1 MNRRMPN
8 DEQIRLW
15 NEVNA
20 PRWQRL
26 RALMTRP
33 LVPWGD
39 AAMDALAPRRGDSA
53 LDVGCGQGA
62 TTVQLAR
69 RTGDAL
75 GIDVCEAFIETARA
89 EATAGARYLL
99 ADAQTHRFSADFDLL
114 YSRFGVMF
122 FEDPA
127 AAFRNLRSALRPRA
141 RMAVAVWAPWQDN
154 EWVTIPLEV
163 LRRQMPA
170 PDPSH
175 GPGPFAL
182 SDSDA
187 FARLLADA
195 GFDQVSIARVERPFE
210 ADAAHLAEQGPAAA
224 AMRSAGASEEVRARF
239 IEELAQAL
247 GGAVPRGVALI
258 ATAARR

>member
-1 MNRRMPN
+1 MAN
-8 DEQIRLW
+8 DAQIRLW

-39 AAMDALAPRRGDSA
+39 AAMDALAPRPTELA
-53 LDVGCGQGA
+53 LDVGCGHGE

-69 RTGDAL
+69 RTGNAL
-75 GIDVCEAFIETARA
+75 GVDVCEPFIETARA
-89 EATAGARYLL
+89 EATGGARYLL
-99 ADAQTHRFSADFDLL
+99 ADAQTHRFGEEFDLL

-127 AAFRNLRSALRPRA
+127 AAFRNLRAALRPRA
-141 RMAVAVWAPWQDN
+141 RMAVAVWGPWQEN
-154 EWVTIPLEV
+154 EWVAVSLEV
-163 LRRQMPA
+163 LRRQMPV
-170 PDPSH
+170 PDPSP

-182 SDSDA
+182 ADSDA
-187 FARLLADA
+187 FARLLVAA
-195 GFDQVSIARVERPFE
+195 GFDEVSIARVERPFE
-210 ADAAHLAEQGPAAA
+210 TDAAQLAEQGPAAA
-224 AMRSAGASEEVRARF
+224 AMRTAAVGEDVRARF
-239 IEELAQAL
+239 VEGVAQAL

-258 ATAARR
+258 ATAVRR